1 MQLLIDHESRLRPR
15 FYEVPNFKVTH
26 SANDVVDEPPS
37 DNSDIHAGIDKLEEV
52 TKSANLDERSCEDD
66 LRPRRGA
73 EVSNLLI
80 ELFVE
85 AQ

>member
-1 MQLLIDHESRLRPR
+1 MQLLIDHESRQRPR

-26 SANDVVDEPPS
+26 SAKDVVDEPPS

-52 TKSANLDERSCEDD
+52 AKSVNLDERSCQDY
-66 LRPRRGA
+66 LRPCRGA
-73 EVSNLLI
+73 EANNLLI